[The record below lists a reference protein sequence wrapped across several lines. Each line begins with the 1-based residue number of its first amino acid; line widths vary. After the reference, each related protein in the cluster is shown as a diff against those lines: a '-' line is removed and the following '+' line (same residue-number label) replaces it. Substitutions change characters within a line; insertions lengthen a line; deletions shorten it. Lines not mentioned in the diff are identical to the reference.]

1 MTALWSMA
9 LAVCSVLLVSGVAAL
24 GMLQPLEWMSY
35 DARVRLFNS
44 DKPAP
49 QEIAVVLIDEAS
61 LRSLNHDAGR
71 WPWPRSVHAD
81 LLDFLARGKPRAVVF
96 DILFVEN
103 QRDVDGTDLIHK
115 HDQRLIDATRESGFS
130 YHAMQLLTEPADDSH
145 DTAQNQR
152 GADDPRAG
160 FPPPRIE
167 PMRWES
173 ARGGDDA
180 PTGLPAKPLPA
191 AFIERWSLQ
200 RHMNIDRA
208 STAPASASQYNA
220 FELPIDGLWQAARG
234 VGVVRAEPD
243 RDGRY
248 RRMPLLHAFGND
260 VFPSLALAPVLDT
273 LHPTTL
279 QVNAET
285 LSLDTRRIPL
295 DHNGQLL
302 INQYG
307 KFNAYSYSGLI
318 ASLKQLN
325 DGDIEHLLVSPD
337 EFTDRI
343 VFVGA
348 DAVGVHDLK
357 ATALSAKTAGVYLQ
371 ASVAGNLLR
380 EDYLRPVSDSAAW
393 SLRAALALLG
403 AVAALALRQITVK
416 IALLLVLLLAFG
428 SGAVAAFRT
437 GLVVDMLEPMLS
449 ACCAWFAAFSF
460 LFFTEGKDKRRVRR
474 VLAQYVSPAVLA
486 EVVDKYENY
495 LGAEIGLR
503 ANITVLFSDIRNFTS
518 LSETLSP
525 EKVVEMLN
533 VYFSAMTDVL
543 FAHQATIDKF
553 IGDAIM
559 AFWGAP
565 VRDAQHAV
573 RAVRAALDMLQAL
586 NDVNTLLAA
595 RGFAPISF
603 GIGINS
609 GEAVLGN
616 IGSEKKLAY
625 TAIGDNVNLAA
636 RLEGLTKLYG
646 CPVLI
651 TENTFTQVTA
661 EFPCRLIDSV
671 RVKGKTHAIRIF
683 APLAHTSSAELA
695 TAHALCETTARAFAC
710 YQQRQWCDARA
721 LYAALPADHLRELFV
736 ARCHEYE
743 LIPPAADWD
752 GSYTLSSK

>member
-1 MTALWSMA
+1 MA
-9 LAVCSVLLVSGVAAL
+9 LAVGSVLLVSGVAAL
-24 GMLQPLEWMSY
+24 GVLQPLEWMSY
-35 DARVRLFNS
+35 DARLRLFNS
-44 DKPAP
+44 DKTAP
-49 QEIAVVLIDEAS
+49 PEIAVILIDEAS
-61 LRSLNHDAGR
+61 LQYLNRDAGR

-96 DILFVEN
+96 DMLFVEN
-103 QRDVDGTDLIHK
+103 QRDANSNDTINA
-115 HDQRLIDATRESGFS
+115 HDQRLIDSTYQTGFT
-130 YHAMQLLTEPADDSH
+130 YHAMQLLTEPPDDVRGRV
-145 DTAQNQR
+145 AQAQL
-152 GADDPRAG
+152 PAG
-160 FPPPRIE
+160 F
-167 PMRWES
+167 
-173 ARGGDDA
+173 
-180 PTGLPAKPLPA
+180 T
-191 AFIERWSLQ
+191 ERWSLQ
-200 RHMNIDRA
+200 RHLR
-208 STAPASASQYNA
+208 TARTLTSGTPAEYND

-248 RRMPLLHAFGND
+248 RRMQLLHPFNND
-260 VFPSLALAPVLDT
+260 LFPSLALAPVLDSLRPAT
-273 LHPTTL
+273 LKMD
-279 QVNAET
+279 AET
-285 LSLDTRRIPL
+285 LSLDSRRIPL

-318 ASLKQLN
+318 ASLKQIN
-325 DGDIEHLLVSPD
+325 EGEVEHLLVNPE

-348 DAVGVHDLK
+348 DAVGVQDLK

-371 ASVAGNLLR
+371 ASVAGNLLSG
-380 EDYLRPVSDSAAW
+380 DFLRPLSRTVAW
-393 SLRAALALLG
+393 SISATLALLG
-403 AVAALALRQITVK
+403 ALAALALRQVTVK
-416 IALLLVLLLAFG
+416 IALLLALLLLFG
-428 SGAVAAFRT
+428 AGAVTAFRY
-437 GLVVDMLEPMLS
+437 GVVVDMMEPMAS
-449 ACCAWFAAFSF
+449 AFCAWFAAFSF

-495 LGAEIGLR
+495 LGAEVGLR
-503 ANITVLFSDIRNFTS
+503 ENITVLFSDIRNFTS
-518 LSETLSP
+518 MSETLSP

-543 FAHQATIDKF
+543 FAHHATIDKF

-565 VRDAQHAV
+565 VRDAQHALQSV
-573 RAVRAALDMLQAL
+573 RSALGMLQAL
-586 NDVNTLLAA
+586 RDVNTKLAT
-595 RGFAPISF
+595 RGIAPIAI
-603 GIGINS
+603 GIGINT

-651 TENTFTQVTA
+651 TEHTFTQVTA

-683 APLAHTSSAELA
+683 APLAHASSAELA
-695 TAHALCETTARAFAC
+695 TAHALCATTAHAFAC

-721 LYAALPADHLRELFV
+721 LYAALPADQLRELFV
-736 ARCHEYE
+736 ARCNEYE
-743 LIPPAADWD
+743 LMPPAADWD